1 MAMKIVLNL
10 NRLVKRTWPL
20 IATMRQRAILI
31 LMIFSLVG
39 CSSYKR
45 HLPKHPTDKQLEKY
59 FIKKGWDNAF
69 MYSSPIDG
77 SREIWSY
84 KGDSIFIESYVNH
97 RLNNQKV
104 IHTDTAFSISEID
117 KIEKDRTTCLHCGG
131 LYCWAVKGDSTF
143 TKLWT
148 VDAPYIVDREKFE
161 SRVVKDLK
169 NILLMYYTFNDE

>member
-1 MAMKIVLNL
+1 MKIVLNF
-10 NRLVKRTWPL
+10 NRLVKRTWPR
-20 IATMRQRAILI
+20 IVNQRQYGILI
-31 LMIFSLVG
+31 LMIFYLVG
-39 CSSYKR
+39 CVSYQKR
-45 HLPKHPTDKQLEKY
+45 FPKHPTDKQLEKY
-59 FIKKGWDNAF
+59 FIKKDWDNAF

-97 RLNNQKV
+97 GLNNQKV

-117 KIEKDRTTCLHCGG
+117 KIEKDRTTCLQCGS
-131 LYCWAVKGDSTF
+131 LYCWVFKHDSTF

-161 SRVVKDLK
+161 SRVIKDLK
-169 NILLMYYTFNDE
+169 GILLLYYTFNDE